1 MNGHHQRT
9 RVSRSKFNF
18 CGPESLKMKRPW
30 PQKLNFERLTRA
42 AVPASELSAAKTGLP
57 RRRRAGAC
65 KTGGLVTTMKQHGQ
79 SSAKRGAAMIAVI
92 VGLWPLVAPAQHAA
106 RAPSWLRTA
115 SNQNQALP
123 EPAKGK
129 DHILQTLDLKET
141 KVVDAVRLIAELSG
155 LNVVAT
161 PEAGQTVATVYLQR
175 VRAIDAIET
184 VAMVSGLWYREDA
197 QTGTIRI
204 MTTEQYQNDLV
215 VRRDD
220 ITKVFTL
227 LHPNASSVASAIGD
241 LYGERVILSMETIN
255 DDDLLTGGAGG
266 GGAFGGGFGAVVQ
279 PGFGSPFGAQ
289 TSQFGQAG
297 GLYGGSRFA
306 RPVMGGQQYGM
317 GAGRYDRPPPREED
331 VVPREKLSP
340 QLISQLEKRAEATD
354 PDDPTAVTLDALRGL
369 TQREPPI
376 YVTINRQHNLV
387 IVRTSDAEA
396 MKAIERL
403 VLEIDRPTP
412 EVLLE
417 MKILEVTLDDQFH
430 SIFDLQLTNG
440 PLEGVPT
447 DVQSARNPFLLDPST
462 AAQKVLGL
470 GNEPLIGG
478 TLLYQF
484 LNDKVRAQIQFF
496 QQCNRLHT
504 IATPLL
510 LASNNRPAKIFVG
523 EERVMTTG
531 VSTDVVTPAT
541 GATTTAIEPVTEI
554 RDIGVTLFILPKINA
569 DRTVTLVINPESSTL
584 NPNSASIPVA
594 SDNGTVQ
601 SFPIDTVQ
609 TANMQGT
616 VVAKDGLTVAVGG
629 LIREHRAMLIKK
641 VPVLGDIPLLRVL
654 FTSEIQE
661 TVKKELVLLITPH
674 VISTATEGE
683 LTTQMRIQELSDH
696 PYRYRIGAGASTST
710 IAPTQPA
717 PPELIDA
724 SARQGK

>member
-1 MNGHHQRT
+1 M
-9 RVSRSKFNF
+9 
-18 CGPESLKMKRPW
+18 
-30 PQKLNFERLTRA
+30 
-42 AVPASELSAAKTGLP
+42 
-57 RRRRAGAC
+57 
-65 KTGGLVTTMKQHGQ
+65 QHSP
-79 SSAKRGAAMIAVI
+79 SSAKGGAAMIAVI
-92 VGLWPLVAPAQHAA
+92 VGLWPLIAPAQHAA
-106 RAPSWLRTA
+106 RVPSWLRNA
-115 SNQNQALP
+115 SYQNQALP

-161 PEAGQTVATVYLQR
+161 PEAGQKVATVYLQH

-227 LHPNASSVASAIGD
+227 LHPNASSVASAIED

-255 DDDLLTGGAGG
+255 DDDLLTGGVG

-289 TSQFGQAG
+289 ATPFGQPSG
-297 GLYGGSRFA
+297 YYGGSRFA
-306 RPVMGGQQYGM
+306 RPVTGSQFFGTGM
-317 GAGRYDRPPPREED
+317 GRYDRPPPREED

-340 QLISQLEKRAEATD
+340 ELISQLEKRAEATD

-440 PLEGVPT
+440 PLEGVPEAL
-447 DVQSARNPFLLDPST
+447 QSARNPFLLDPNT
-462 AAQKVLGL
+462 AAQKVLGI

-496 QQCNRLHT
+496 QQCNRLQT

-569 DRTVTLVINPESSTL
+569 DRTVTLVINQESSTL

-629 LIREHRAMLIKK
+629 LIREHQAVLVKK
-641 VPVLGDIPLLRVL
+641 VPVLGDLPLLRVL
-654 FTSEIQE
+654 FTNEIQE
-661 TVKKELVLLITPH
+661 SVKKELVLLITPH

-696 PYRYRIGAGASTST
+696 PYRYRIGAGESAGTFAS
-710 IAPTQPA
+710 PQPA

-724 SARQGK
+724 SARRAK